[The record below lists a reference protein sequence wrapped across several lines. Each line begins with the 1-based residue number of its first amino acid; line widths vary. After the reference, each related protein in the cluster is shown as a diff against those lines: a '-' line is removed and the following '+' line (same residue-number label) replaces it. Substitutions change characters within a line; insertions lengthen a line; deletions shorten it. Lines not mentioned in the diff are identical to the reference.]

1 MPIDRHAADY
11 LTSLATDPA
20 KLAAFK
26 ADPQAALKAAKLTP
40 AATAAILSKD
50 PQKIRSAIGGGL
62 PGGAAAA
69 ASDTIIVVVI

>member
-1 MPIDRHAADY
+1 MPVDKHASDY

-26 ADPQAALKAAKLTP
+26 ADPQAALKAAKLSP

-50 PQKIRSAIGGGL
+50 PAKIRNAIGGGQ
-62 PGGAAAA
+62 PGGAVAAD
-69 ASDTIIVVVI
+69 SDIVVVVII